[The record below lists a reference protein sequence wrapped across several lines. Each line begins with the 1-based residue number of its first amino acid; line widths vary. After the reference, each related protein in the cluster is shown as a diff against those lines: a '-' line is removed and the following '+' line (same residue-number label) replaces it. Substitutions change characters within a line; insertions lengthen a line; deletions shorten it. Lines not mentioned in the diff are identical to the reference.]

1 MGKSRN
7 KKYKSSRPRPTGLP
21 SVAEALREGGAP
33 GNGAGE
39 LPALAIVE
47 KLQSA
52 SAEERECAC
61 TTLAGL
67 VLQEAGLT
75 ALLDSRL
82 VRTLGPLLLDP
93 SQAVREG
100 AAGVFRNMTVGGGHD
115 LCDHMVEEDVM
126 TPLVALLKQVT
137 GQLTASQPMDMQAG
151 VRHAGGESPDRD
163 PVWRILYQ
171 AVHLLWNLCESTS
184 TAVCIFNKESLLPTL
199 LLCLRQHDRNLPLAM
214 VGAQC
219 LQTVTEDNAEVL
231 QQFSADTLKLLEG
244 LLMGEGG
251 DSVDSLL
258 LRTTVAGCIFNL
270 KALIPAGSQSEAL
283 QAVVRVLARTLEHDI
298 ATAITSLRGMLGE
311 QQTNNNGAAEQM
323 NGETAGPGR
332 PETPEQH
339 QLPQATR
346 AQLDQV
352 MALLS
357 AQQTALEIIA
367 NMCLPDDDS
376 DEEWEDMDSSD
387 TSDEVTMCDVAEEGG
402 TPLMTPLCLSAE
414 THAALISHS
423 LPRKVL
429 DRTVVP
435 EGCDSLAASPHGQP
449 VIKRLLTVQRRAL
462 LCLRNMLAVL
472 DGEGMDAAGL
482 VEVGNHLMGL
492 FSVSD
497 DQEFQEA
504 VTGAIRSLLQ
514 RMAAVQVTQP
524 LTGEQLRVLCDLGR
538 HSSCPSVRAN
548 VVNAAGSMGSVL
560 AKQPDSAEKLT
571 LIGTFLTEVAGKD
584 AVLWVVAEALD
595 AIFDVFGDGPQVD
608 AVAGNIGLV
617 AKLRQIS
624 PLFKSRV
631 HKERRSLGEHFPVVD
646 NARVNL
652 NRFIKYKEGC

>member
-1 MGKSRN
+1 MGKSRS
-7 KKYKSSRPRPTGLP
+7 KKYKSARPRPTGLP
-21 SVAEALREGGAP
+21 SVAEALREGEAA
-33 GNGAGE
+33 GNGTGE
-39 LPALAIVE
+39 PPGLAIVE

-67 VLQEAGLT
+67 VLQENGLA

-137 GQLTASQPMDMQAG
+137 GQLTHSQPMDMQAG
-151 VRHAGGESPDRD
+151 ARHAGSDPDRD

-199 LLCLRQHDRNLPLAM
+199 LLCLRQRDRNLPLALA
-214 VGAQC
+214 GAQC

-231 QQFSADTLKLLEG
+231 QQFSEDTLKLLEG

-251 DSVDSLL
+251 DPVDSLL

-283 QAVVRVLARTLEHDI
+283 QAVVRVLAWTLEHDV
-298 ATAITSLRGMLGE
+298 ATAITSLRSMLGE
-311 QQTNNNGAAEQM
+311 QQTNNNGTAEQM
-323 NGETAGPGR
+323 NGEAAGPGR
-332 PETPEQH
+332 PATPEQN

-352 MALLS
+352 MSLLS

-387 TSDEVTMCDVAEEGG
+387 TSDEVAMCDVTEEGG

-429 DRTVVP
+429 DRTVLP
-435 EGCDSLAASPHGQP
+435 EGCDSLATSAHGQP
-449 VIKRLLTVQRRAL
+449 VLKRLLTVQRRAL

-482 VEVGNHLMGL
+482 VEVGSHLMAL
-492 FSVSD
+492 FTASG

-504 VTGAIRSLLQ
+504 VTGAVRSLLQ

-524 LTGEQLRVLCDLGR
+524 LSREQLCALCDLGR
-538 HSSCPSVRAN
+538 QSPCPSVRAN
-548 VVNAAGSMGSVL
+548 VVNSAGSLGSVL
-560 AKQPDSAEKLT
+560 AKQPDSGEKLT
-571 LIGTFLTEVAGKD
+571 LIGMFLTEVAGKD

-608 AVAGNIGLV
+608 AVAATIGLV

-624 PLFKSRV
+624 PVFKSRV

-652 NRFIKYKEGC
+652 TRFIKYQEGC

>member
-7 KKYKSSRPRPTGLP
+7 KKYKSARARPTGLP
-21 SVAEALREGGAP
+21 SVAEALREGEGA
-33 GNGAGE
+33 GNGTGE
-39 LPALAIVE
+39 QPALAIVE

-67 VLQEAGLT
+67 VLQEAGLA

-93 SQAVREG
+93 SQAVRER

-115 LCDHMVEEDVM
+115 LCDLMVEEDVM

-137 GQLTASQPMDMQAG
+137 GQLTDSQPIDTQAG
-151 VRHAGGESPDRD
+151 ARHAGSESADRD

-171 AVHLLWNLCESTS
+171 AVHLLWNLCESSS
-184 TAVCIFNKESLLPTL
+184 TAVCIFNKENLLPTL
-199 LLCLRQHDRNLPLAM
+199 LLCLRQRDRNLPLAM
-214 VGAQC
+214 AGAQC

-231 QQFSADTLKLLEG
+231 QQFSADTLKLLEA

-251 DSVDSLL
+251 GNVDSLL

-270 KALIPAGSQSEAL
+270 KTLLPAGSQSEAL
-283 QAVVRVLARTLEHDI
+283 QAVVRVLAETLDHDV
-298 ATAITSLRGMLGE
+298 TMAISGLRGMLGE
-311 QQTNNNGAAEQM
+311 QQTNNNGTVEQM
-323 NGETAGPGR
+323 NGETDGPAR
-332 PETPEQH
+332 PATPEQN
-339 QLPQATR
+339 QLPAATQ

-367 NMCLPDDDS
+367 NMCLPEDDS

-387 TSDEVTMCDVAEEGG
+387 TSDEVTMCDVTEEGG

-414 THAALISHS
+414 THTALISHS

-429 DRTVVP
+429 DRTVLP
-435 EGCDSLAASPHGQP
+435 EGCESLATSPHGQP
-449 VIKRLLTVQRRAL
+449 VLKRLLTVQRRAL

-472 DGEGMDAAGL
+472 DGEGMDEAGL
-482 VEVGNHLMGL
+482 VQVGNHLMGL
-492 FSVSD
+492 FSVSS

-524 LTGEQLRVLCDLGR
+524 LSREQLCVLCDLGR
-538 HSSCPSVRAN
+538 QSLCPSVRAN

-560 AKQPDSAEKLT
+560 AKQPDSGEKLK
-571 LIGTFLTEVAGKD
+571 LIGTFLMEVAGKD

-595 AIFDVFGDGPQVD
+595 AMFDMFGDGPQVD
-608 AVAGNIGLV
+608 AVAADIGLV
-617 AKLRQIS
+617 AKLRQIC
-624 PLFKSRV
+624 PVFKSRV

-652 NRFIKYKEGC
+652 TRFIKYKDGC

>member
-1 MGKSRN
+1 
-7 KKYKSSRPRPTGLP
+7 
-21 SVAEALREGGAP
+21 
-33 GNGAGE
+33 
-39 LPALAIVE
+39 
-47 KLQSA
+47 LQSA

-67 VLQEAGLT
+67 VLQENGLA

-100 AAGVFRNMTVGGGHD
+100 AAGVF
-115 LCDHMVEEDVM
+115 
-126 TPLVALLKQVT
+126 
-137 GQLTASQPMDMQAG
+137 S
-151 VRHAGGESPDRD
+151 
-163 PVWRILYQ
+163 
-171 AVHLLWNLCESTS
+171 ESTS

-199 LLCLRQHDRNLPLAM
+199 LLCLRQRDRNLPLALA
-214 VGAQC
+214 GAQC

-231 QQFSADTLKLLEG
+231 QQFSEDTLKLLEG

-251 DSVDSLL
+251 DPVDSLL

-283 QAVVRVLARTLEHDI
+283 QAVVRVLARTLEHDV

-311 QQTNNNGAAEQM
+311 QQTNNNGTADQM
-323 NGETAGPGR
+323 NGEAAGPGR
-332 PETPEQH
+332 PATPEQN

-352 MALLS
+352 MSLLS
-357 AQQTALEIIA
+357 AQQTALEIIANMCLPDGRTGPLNLGGWGRSSLTCVCLTDWSTYLRGVGEIIANMCLPDGRTGPLTSGGWGEIIA

-387 TSDEVTMCDVAEEGG
+387 TSDEVAMCDVTEEGG

-429 DRTVVP
+429 DRTVLP
-435 EGCDSLAASPHGQP
+435 EGCGSLATSAHDDSDEEWEDMDSSDTSDE
-449 VIKRLLTVQRRAL
+449 VAMCDVTE
-462 LCLRNMLAVL
+462 
-472 DGEGMDAAGL
+472 EGGWYRCDTG
-482 VEVGNHLMGL
+482 GY
-492 FSVSD
+492 SVA
-497 DQEFQEA
+497 QGG
-504 VTGAIRSLLQ
+504 TC
-514 RMAAVQVTQP
+514 VTQVC
-524 LTGEQLRVLCDLGR
+524 TGVTQGGTGVTQVGTG
-538 HSSCPSVRAN
+538 VTQGGTG
-548 VVNAAGSMGSVL
+548 VT
-560 AKQPDSAEKLT
+560 Q
-571 LIGTFLTEVAGKD
+571 LIGTFLAEVAGKD

-608 AVAGNIGLV
+608 AVAANIGLV

-624 PLFKSRV
+624 PVFKSRV

-652 NRFIKYKEGC
+652 TRFIKYKEGC

>member
-1 MGKSRN
+1 MGKSRS
-7 KKYKSSRPRPTGLP
+7 KKYKSARPRPTGLP
-21 SVAEALREGGAP
+21 SVAEALREGEAA
-33 GNGAGE
+33 GNGTGE
-39 LPALAIVE
+39 PPGLAIVE

-67 VLQEAGLT
+67 VLQENGLA

-137 GQLTASQPMDMQAG
+137 GQLTHSQPMDMQAG
-151 VRHAGGESPDRD
+151 VRHAGSDPDRD

-199 LLCLRQHDRNLPLAM
+199 LLCLRQRDRNLPLALA
-214 VGAQC
+214 GAQC

-231 QQFSADTLKLLEG
+231 QQFSEDALKLLEG

-251 DSVDSLL
+251 DPVDSLL

-311 QQTNNNGAAEQM
+311 QQTNNNGTADQV
-323 NGETAGPGR
+323 NGEAAGPGR
-332 PETPEQH
+332 PATPEQN
-339 QLPQATR
+339 QLPQVTR

-352 MALLS
+352 MSLLS

-367 NMCLPDDDS
+367 NMCLPDD
-376 DEEWEDMDSSD
+376 
-387 TSDEVTMCDVAEEGG
+387 
-402 TPLMTPLCLSAE
+402 LF
-414 THAALISHS
+414 
-423 LPRKVL
+423 LP
-429 DRTVVP
+429 
-435 EGCDSLAASPHGQP
+435 
-449 VIKRLLTVQRRAL
+449 RLLTVQRRAL

-482 VEVGNHLMGL
+482 VEVGSHLMAL
-492 FSVSD
+492 FTASG

-504 VTGAIRSLLQ
+504 VTGAVRSLLQ
-514 RMAAVQVTQP
+514 RMAAVQVTQVG
-524 LTGEQLRVLCDLGR
+524 TGVTQVGTGVTRVGTG
-538 HSSCPSVRAN
+538 V
-548 VVNAAGSMGSVL
+548 
-560 AKQPDSAEKLT
+560 T
-571 LIGTFLTEVAGKD
+571 LIGTFLAEVAGKD

-608 AVAGNIGLV
+608 AVAANIGLV

-624 PLFKSRV
+624 PVFKSR
-631 HKERRSLGEHFPVVD
+631 H
-646 NARVNL
+646 
-652 NRFIKYKEGC
+652 